1 MFCEFKLSEE
11 CDLITIKG
19 INKDSIADA
28 YTTLNENISDIW
40 AICSDDIALLVP
52 TGQICNLLEAIKE
65 IKKTTP
71 HLTTLIRTGIV
82 KLDFVTNKSFDYLNI
97 LLLNDNFPKPQLVCA
112 SRGKI
117 ELILESYDV
126 PQVIEIISAYH
137 QTGSA

>member
-19 INKDSIADA
+19 INKDRLTDA
-28 YTTLNENISDIW
+28 YTILKENISDEW
-40 AICSDDIALLVP
+40 AICSEDITLLLP

-82 KLDFVTNKSFDYLNI
+82 KLDYITSKSFDFLNT
-97 LLLNDNFPKPQLVCA
+97 LLSDNNFPKPQLACI
-112 SRGKI
+112 SQGKI
-117 ELILESYDV
+117 ELVLESYDV
-126 PQVIEIISAYH
+126 PQVIEIISTYR
-137 QTGSA
+137 